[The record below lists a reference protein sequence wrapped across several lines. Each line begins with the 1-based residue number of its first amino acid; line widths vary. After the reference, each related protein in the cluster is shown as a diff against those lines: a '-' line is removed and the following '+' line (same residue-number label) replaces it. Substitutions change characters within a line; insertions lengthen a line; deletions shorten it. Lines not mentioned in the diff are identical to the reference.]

1 MLLLTV
7 KAPASAPI
15 DASATTLIAPANVA
29 DVAPER
35 TVTFAGTCAAAVLL
49 LDRSTV
55 APFKGAAP
63 FKVTV
68 PVEDREE
75 ISVLENPRPIVG
87 RRSCSGYVVL
97 LRGVDFN
104 QLELRPLP

>member
-1 MLLLTV
+1 M
-7 KAPASAPI
+7 
-15 DASATTLIAPANVA
+15 NVA

-68 PVEDREE
+68 PVEDVPPTTELGLRVTEARLGGL
-75 ISVLENPRPIVG
+75 IVNPA
-87 RRSCSGYVVL
+87 
-97 LRGVDFN
+97 D
-104 QLELRPLP
+104 